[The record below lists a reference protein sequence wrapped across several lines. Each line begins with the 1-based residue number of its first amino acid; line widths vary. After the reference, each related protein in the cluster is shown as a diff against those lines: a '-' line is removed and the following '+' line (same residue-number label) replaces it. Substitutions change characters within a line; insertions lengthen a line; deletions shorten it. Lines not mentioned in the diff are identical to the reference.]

1 MFLPGVFANLE
12 NQVFAAAINRAIL
25 SMMVRKIS
33 LGLLSVF
40 FVVAGIGHFVSP
52 QTYLPL
58 MPPYLPW
65 HLFLIYLSG
74 AAEVAGG
81 VGLCVPQLRR
91 AAGWGL
97 IALLIAI
104 FPANIYM
111 LTDGLE
117 LGGKAVPAWIL
128 WARLPL
134 QGVLM
139 AWVWWAAVAR
149 RAE

>member
-1 MFLPGVFANLE
+1 MTNQPAIKSLLGAGSERNFATML
-12 NQVFAAAINRAIL
+12 
-25 SMMVRKIS
+25 RKIS
-33 LGLLSVF
+33 LGILAVF
-40 FVVAGIGHFVSP
+40 FVVAGLGHFVSP
-52 QTYLPL
+52 QTYLHL

-81 VGLCVPQLRR
+81 VGLCVPRLRR

-97 IALLIAI
+97 IALLFAV

-111 LTDGLE
+111 LTNGLV
-117 LGGKAVPAWIL
+117 LGETMLPEWVL
-128 WARLPL
+128 WLRLPL

-139 AWVWWAAVAR
+139 AWIWWAAIAR
-149 RAE
+149 PAV

>member
-1 MFLPGVFANLE
+1 M
-12 NQVFAAAINRAIL
+12 I
-25 SMMVRKIS
+25 RKFS
-33 LGLLSVF
+33 LGLLAVF
-40 FVVAGIGHFVSP
+40 FVVAGLGHFISP

-74 AAEVAGG
+74 AAELAGG
-81 VGLCVPQLRR
+81 VGLLVPKLRR

-111 LTDGLE
+111 LTDGLT
-117 LGGKAVPAWIL
+117 LGGIKVPEWVLWI
-128 WARLPL
+128 RLPL

-139 AWVWWAAVAR
+139 VWIWWAAVAKR
-149 RAE
+149 LF